1 MSANSSNGFPV
12 LEGVTVFALPPDGYA
27 TDLKNPAAQS
37 ALAHFL
43 VFGIA
48 GSLALIALCQRMFTK
63 TFLVKVIY
71 IDNWFMCIT
80 WIYRRIFC
88 L

>member
-48 GSLALIALCQRMFTK
+48 GSLALIALCQ
-63 TFLVKVIY
+63 LAAY
-71 IDNWFMCIT
+71 AIT
-80 WIYRRIFC
+80 HGKYQSKYSNPV
-88 L
+88 